1 MLRRLKRLF
10 SLLSK
15 GVLTAALVILPVH
28 HFCLALDREFM
39 YDTVNQRD
47 PFLSLIA
54 ENIEVSDLEEISVD
68 GIKLEGIIFDP
79 LQGSLAMVNGEI
91 YRTSDFIGGFQ
102 VMEIGNNY
110 IKIAKEDILHTIK
123 LPDEDSKKPTQQKQG
138 RKK

>member
-1 MLRRLKRLF
+1 MIKMLKRLF
-10 SLLSK
+10 ELLSK
-15 GVLTAALVILPVH
+15 DITMVAIIILTTH
-28 HFCLALDREFM
+28 NFCLALDREFM
-39 YDTVNQRD
+39 YDNANERD

-54 ENIEVSDLEEISVD
+54 ENIEVSDLEELSID

-91 YRTSDFIGGFQ
+91 YRATDFIGGFQ

-123 LPDEDSKKPTQQKQG
+123 LPDEDSKKQTQQKQG
-138 RKK
+138 KKK

>member
-1 MLRRLKRLF
+1 MPKRAF

-15 GVLTAALVILPVH
+15 GALLLILLILAVH
-28 HFCLALDREFM
+28 NFCLALDREFM
-39 YDTVNQRD
+39 YDNADQRD

-54 ENIEVSDLEEISVD
+54 ENIEVSDLEELSVD

-91 YRTSDFIGGFQ
+91 YRAADFIGGFQ
-102 VMEIGNNY
+102 VKEIGNNY
-110 IKIAKEDILHTIK
+110 IKIAKDDILHTIK

-138 RKK
+138 KKK